1 MNTARCSGELTITLY
16 DPCDCVTIP
25 VVQIGTLRPRA
36 VSDLAN

>member
-1 MNTARCSGELTITLY
+1 MNAARYSCELTVTLS
-16 DPCDCVTIP
+16 DPCNCVTIP